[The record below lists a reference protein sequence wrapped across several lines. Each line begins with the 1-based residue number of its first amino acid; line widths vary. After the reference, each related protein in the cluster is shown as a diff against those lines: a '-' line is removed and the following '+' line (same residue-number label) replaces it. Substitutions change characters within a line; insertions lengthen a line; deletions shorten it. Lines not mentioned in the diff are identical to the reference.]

1 MLNRIVKSVV
11 QAMSDT
17 LTSEQ
22 LQKLQDVLYI
32 NFQGT
37 KVTKDETEIVPLD
50 NNNDTQ
56 KLKLFRMSK
65 LVSGRQESTL
75 KQYIREI
82 VKCRNVINK
91 NFEDITSNDLRC
103 YFAILRERDKISM
116 RTLQSRRRY
125 LNSFWEFLKNEGL
138 VKSNP
143 IKPIE
148 SFKTDSKLKQPF
160 SGKELT
166 DLRASCNGI
175 REVALLEFLYATGL
189 RVSELCK
196 LNIGDIDM
204 QKQEFKV
211 VGKGNKERIVYI
223 HDNALR
229 WMEKY
234 FIWRMKKEN
243 LTFSELESRPL
254 FVTSKKPYDRLT
266 IAGVQYLLK
275 QIGKRAGVDNVHPHR
290 FRRTFATDLLGR
302 GMRIEEVMV
311 LMGHVKVETTL
322 IYCNIKQ
329 DNIRES
335 YRKYAA

>member
-11 QAMSDT
+11 QAMSGT

-22 LQKLQDVLYI
+22 LQKLQNVLYI

-50 NNNDTQ
+50 SNNDTQ

-125 LNSFWEFLKNEGL
+125 LNSFWEFLKNEGF

-143 IKPIE
+143 IKSIE
-148 SFKTDSKLKQPF
+148 SFKTDSKLKQSF

-166 DLRASCNGI
+166 DLRASCNDI

-189 RVSELCK
+189 RVSELC
-196 LNIGDIDM
+196 
-204 QKQEFKV
+204 
-211 VGKGNKERIVYI
+211 
-223 HDNALR
+223 
-229 WMEKY
+229 
-234 FIWRMKKEN
+234 
-243 LTFSELESRPL
+243 
-254 FVTSKKPYDRLT
+254 
-266 IAGVQYLLK
+266 
-275 QIGKRAGVDNVHPHR
+275 
-290 FRRTFATDLLGR
+290 
-302 GMRIEEVMV
+302 
-311 LMGHVKVETTL
+311 
-322 IYCNIKQ
+322 
-329 DNIRES
+329 
-335 YRKYAA
+335 

>member
-11 QAMSDT
+11 QAMSGT

-22 LQKLQDVLYI
+22 LQKLQNVLYI

-50 NNNDTQ
+50 SNNDTQ

-82 VKCRNVINK
+82 TKCRNVINK

-125 LNSFWEFLKNEGL
+125 LNSFWEFLKNEGF

-143 IKPIE
+143 IKSIE
-148 SFKTDSKLKQPF
+148 SFKTDSKLKQSF

-166 DLRASCNGI
+166 DLRASCNDI

-229 WMEKY
+229 WIEKY

-243 LTFSELESRPL
+243 LTFLELENKPL
-254 FVTSKKPYDRLT
+254 FVTSKKPYERLT
-266 IAGVQYLLK
+266 VAGVQYLLK
-275 QIGKRAGVDNVHPHR
+275 QMGKRANVDNVHPHR

-322 IYCNIKQ
+322 IYCSIKQ

-335 YRKYAA
+335 YRKYAV